1 MTVVNVMIIQ
11 ARTIIGKASMRN
23 KKYVNYSEKCKGFES
38 TGLNY
43 VIILLKE
50 CFDEKL

>member
-11 ARTIIGKASMRN
+11 AQTIIGKASMYY
-23 KKYVNYSEKCKGFES
+23 KKETNYLGKCEGFES

-43 VIILLKE
+43 VIILMKE
-50 CFDEKL
+50 WFDEKL